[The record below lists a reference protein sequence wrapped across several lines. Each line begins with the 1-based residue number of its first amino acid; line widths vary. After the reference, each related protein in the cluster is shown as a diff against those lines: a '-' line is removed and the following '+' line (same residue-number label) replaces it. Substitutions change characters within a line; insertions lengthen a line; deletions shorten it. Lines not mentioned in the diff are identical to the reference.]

1 MTDTRREDNTEHM
14 EQPDLDQ
21 NTVIEEGMQGA
32 TGDVDAN
39 GLEKNFD
46 RQEKLDELREN
57 LQDVG
62 GTGQGNG

>member
-1 MTDTRREDNTEHM
+1 MTDSKREDNTEHM

-62 GTGQGNG
+62 GTGQSNG